1 MIIRNFITATL
12 IFFALIGRSQTV
24 IWSEDFDGN
33 GGAGTNWTSGGALNS
48 TIGVQGI
55 SANLWYISDQEDG
68 NAPGACGSAG
78 SGDQSLHLSSSTLGD
93 LGAAYDASA
102 LCLPGCFACDFIGF
116 CSDVTTDVRST
127 SLDINTVGQTG
138 LTLNFYYIE
147 LGESTNDD
155 CIIEYS
161 ADGGGSWNTIVNT
174 PKPALGGC
182 APQGLWTAYSIA
194 LPVACENITNLRIAF
209 RWFNNADGAGS
220 DPSFAVDDIT
230 ITVPIIL
237 PVEWKSFTAE
247 HAIDGVFLSW
257 ETASELNTKEFEVL
271 RSSDGLDFEVIGKI
285 DAAGNSSTV
294 LSYNFFDNLYL
305 DGRYFYKINQ
315 IDYDGKSSQTS
326 VRSIYYKQ
334 LSDHVEIYPNPGN
347 NYIRIN
353 ISKDFKRPTILLLDT
368 QGRLVKSTTVFDEES
383 VIIDIHNI
391 PNGMYYVFVED
402 SKLRKSIKLLIN
414 H

>member
-1 MIIRNFITATL
+1 MIIRIFITATL
-12 IFFALIGRSQTV
+12 IFYAITGKSQTV

-33 GGAGTNWTSGGALNS
+33 GGAGTNWTSGGTLNS
-48 TIGVQGI
+48 TIGIQGI

-138 LTLNFYYIE
+138 LTLNFNYIE

-155 CIIEYS
+155 CIVEYS
-161 ADGGGSWNTIVNT
+161 TDGGGSWNTLVNT

-194 LPVACENITNLRIAF
+194 LPVACENIANLRIAF

-220 DPSFAVDDIT
+220 DPSFAVDDIS

-237 PVEWKSFTAE
+237 PLEWLSFTAVN
-247 HAIDGVFLSW
+247 AFDGVILSW
-257 ETASELNTKEFEVL
+257 ETASELNTKEFEIL
-271 RSSDGLDFEVIGKI
+271 RSSNGLDFEVIGKI

-294 LSYNFFDNLYL
+294 LSYNFFDNLFT

-326 VRSIYYKQ
+326 VRSIYYRQ
-334 LSDHVEIYPNPGN
+334 LSDHVEIYPNPAN
-347 NYIRIN
+347 NHIRIN

-368 QGRLVKSTTVFDEES
+368 QGRLVKSTTIFDEES
-383 VIIDIHNI
+383 VVIDIHNI
-391 PNGMYYVFVED
+391 PNGMYYVNVFD
-402 SKLRKSIKLLIN
+402 NRLNKSIKLLIS